1 MIAEQLQPEHGTL
14 MVDEDGPMFVPRE
27 GLGIY
32 GIRITWDDVERA
44 LELQARRKE
53 IRHEG

>member
-1 MIAEQLQPEHGTL
+1 MIPEQLQQEYGVL

-44 LELQARRKE
+44 LELQERRKGM
-53 IRHEG
+53 R